1 MHGLQVWDE
10 NGNLQI
16 DTSTKTS
23 TVIKVVEV
31 TANKTYSYT
40 NDLFSTDNFFYL
52 IAPYGRWVS
61 LYISVTLVGSTVT
74 IITNRNLAETARVV
88 LGVY

>member
-1 MHGLQVWDE
+1 MQGLQVWDE

-40 NDLFSTDNFFYL
+40 DDLFSTDNFFYL
-52 IAPYGRWVS
+52 IAPYGSWVS

-74 IITNRNLAETARVV
+74 IITNRKLAETARVV